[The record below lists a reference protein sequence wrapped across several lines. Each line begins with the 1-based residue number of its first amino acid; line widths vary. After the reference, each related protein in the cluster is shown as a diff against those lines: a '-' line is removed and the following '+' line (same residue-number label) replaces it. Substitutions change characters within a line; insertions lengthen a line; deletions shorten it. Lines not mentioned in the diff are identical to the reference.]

1 MQLIGESILSVFSNS
16 LEIQINRKDFIIKN
30 LADKLEKAEK
40 ENRELKE
47 LMSNLGIF
55 LQGLGG

>member
-47 LMSNLGIF
+47 LMSKVGLF
-55 LQGLGG
+55 LQGLG